1 MVGFVAALATELKT
15 HETVLAQLDFQK
27 HSSDT
32 FWLVSAVA
40 LVFLSSQFPVWNNS
54 KADGLN
60 QKANAN
66 GPFTPM
72 AEIINGRAAMIGFA
86 SLMFTEALKGSS
98 VF

>member
-15 HETVLAQLDFQK
+15 HETVLSQLDFQK
-27 HSSDT
+27 HSADT
-32 FWLVSAVA
+32 LWLVSAVA

-86 SLMFTEALKGSS
+86 SLIFTEALKGTS